1 MFYVTSACID
11 DCQRKKLLICINRG
25 QDDGR
30 NASTSVTIAPQTA
43 DDGRNESTS
52 VSGGPVAADVSSVA
66 ENRTPKGLAAPGET
80 QLHHDHDHDHD
91 DDDSNRVVTADD
103 DAQGEEAGLVEKRG
117 HGRHGDGEAIA
128 ASDDIV
134 DRRIVDSERDHDH
147 EEREGETGKGE
158 PDHGG
163 SGGKKDSGIAGEHAD
178 HGVRATHVSIPM
190 GFV

>member
-1 MFYVTSACID
+1 MPLLYNGVLFYVTSACID

-80 QLHHDHDHDHD
+80 QLHHF
-91 DDDSNRVVTADD
+91 
-103 DAQGEEAGLVEKRG
+103 EKRG

-163 SGGKKDSGIAGEHAD
+163 SGGKKDSDIAGEHAD
-178 HGVRATHVSIPM
+178 HGVRGTHVSIPM